1 MDMSKTEVMA
11 TAGAVEIPAARIDQG
26 LERLTHSLKLLRA
39 EGPDRDW
46 AIAALPHLTTPA
58 DGGKLAV
65 LCAALLEP
73 YYSRDTNKIAKQL
86 EAEMWV
92 EALSVFPFWAV
103 RKAVAWWQS
112 AANASR
118 RKRPIFGDIEE
129 KAQEFMAPINAARI
143 YLSMSITGTAGG
155 EPEDLGPP
163 MSDEELAER
172 RAAADEILRGFMD
185 RTASPAKGVTS

>member
-65 LCAALLEP
+65 LCAALL
-73 YYSRDTNKIAKQL
+73 RDVSATR
-86 EAEMWV
+86 
-92 EALSVFPFWAV
+92 AV
-103 RKAVAWWQS
+103 RVSVSVCTAIFALGILGS
-112 AANASR
+112 GSR
-118 RKRPIFGDIEE
+118 GAII
-129 KAQEFMAPINAARI
+129 
-143 YLSMSITGTAGG
+143 
-155 EPEDLGPP
+155 
-163 MSDEELAER
+163 
-172 RAAADEILRGFMD
+172 
-185 RTASPAKGVTS
+185 TASAGMVARQHALRPRSRLR